1 MRRDRSRQGRG
12 LSDNGASAPAE
23 VELTIVTLTFDAGE
37 NNEAGAD
44 RLLSVLSK
52 YVVVSRNHPGCR
64 NIDLCASVTVPGRF
78 LVIQKWESPAA
89 QQAHFDSAEMVEMAR
104 SCEGLLEKRPEI
116 DLFEGISAHDLN

>member
-1 MRRDRSRQGRG
+1 M
-12 LSDNGASAPAE
+12 SDNGASAE

-37 NNEAGAD
+37 GNEAAAD

-78 LVIQKWESPAA
+78 LVIQKWETPAA